1 MRDGSAVRSSV
12 GGPFLSKMVES
23 KGETPLIRKSC
34 AVTPSSSKFSRAKV
48 FVTESI
54 GFPKENK
61 SSTPPPI
68 LRNLNTADST
78 IVGGNAE
85 SHSKRRL
92 LHNLEFYL
100 EAVQQRETAQKVAL
114 QALRDASATENL
126 VRSLNGRNG
135 VHPSSNCASETAK
148 RSNAEAREAN
158 GKYHE
163 EESSVLHELI
173 PNSVEQQ
180 PNSESNASK
189 RRAALYKSIAAFP
202 ERTEQKSVLGKH
214 LRSSTLNQK
223 ATSEKKGVVASE
235 AAGENDENKKPG
247 SSCSLSSSIKL
258 GKQIETESGNWFM
271 EFLEKALEK
280 GTRKSK
286 GMAES
291 GARKV
296 PQSLILKVINW
307 VEVEQSDPNKRP
319 VHPRAAVLARKLRIK
334 MRNP

>member
-1 MRDGSAVRSSV
+1 MCISPAITFTILLLRIFSNLTKSAK
-12 GGPFLSKMVES
+12 LDD
-23 KGETPLIRKSC
+23 
-34 AVTPSSSKFSRAKV
+34 PSTCFDQ
-48 FVTESI
+48 F
-54 GFPKENK
+54 
-61 SSTPPPI
+61 
-68 LRNLNTADST
+68 
-78 IVGGNAE
+78 
-85 SHSKRRL
+85 
-92 LHNLEFYL
+92 LEFHNQIVQ
-100 EAVQQRETAQKVAL
+100 AVAEMVSI
-114 QALRDASATENL
+114 QAATT
-126 VRSLNGRNG
+126 
-135 VHPSSNCASETAK
+135 ASETAK
-148 RSNAEAREAN
+148 RSNAEPREAT

-173 PNSVEQQ
+173 PNSVEGQ

-223 ATSEKKGVVASE
+223 ATSEKKGVAASE

-258 GKQIETESGNWFM
+258 GKQIETEAGNWFM
-271 EFLEKALEK
+271 EFLEKAMEK

-286 GMAES
+286 GTAE
-291 GARKV
+291 GARKL

-319 VHPRAAVLARKLRIK
+319 VHPRAAVIARKLRIK
-334 MRNP
+334 MKNP